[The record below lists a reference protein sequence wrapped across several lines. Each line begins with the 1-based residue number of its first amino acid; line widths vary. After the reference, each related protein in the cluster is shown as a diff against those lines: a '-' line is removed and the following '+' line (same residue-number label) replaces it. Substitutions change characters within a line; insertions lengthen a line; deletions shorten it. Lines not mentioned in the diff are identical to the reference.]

1 MKKEAKALHGKA
13 VDSLVVGV
21 DHFNGSS
28 ERGRTETVLIMIDR
42 AFELLLKA
50 IIVEKDGKI
59 RDKRSNLTI
68 GFDTCL
74 RKCLSEAPIK
84 CLTDDEA
91 VALQNLNSLR
101 DAAQHYLVE
110 VSEDQ
115 LYVYAQAAVSLFGK
129 LTKEA
134 LGLPLKDAV
143 PERVLPVCAKP
154 PKDLGAVFDAEF
166 ADIKAMVAPGSRK
179 RLDAKAKLRS
189 MAVLQAS
196 LDGKKAQPS
205 DSELDK
211 IVKRINDGEEWRA
224 IFPGVATLTIDPD
237 PAGPGLSLKIT
248 KKEGEAVHLV
258 AEGTPGATV
267 IAVRKIDELG
277 YYSLGFE
284 DLRKKLGINKPRL
297 LLLIK
302 TLDIQGDQ
310 NCYKLFKVGK
320 IMSKRYSPAA
330 LDKLHKWLQANDIE
344 ALWKARN
351 GNAAPPVEE
360 AVA

>member
-28 ERGRTETVLIMIDR
+28 DRGRTETVLIMIDR

-50 IIVEKDGKI
+50 IIVEKGGKI

-84 CLTDDEA
+84 CLADDEA

-224 IFPGVATLTIDPD
+224 IFPGVATLAIDPD
-237 PAGPGLSLKIT
+237 PAGPGISLKIT

-267 IAVRKIDELG
+267 IAVRKVNELD
-277 YYSLGFE
+277 YYSLGFR
-284 DLRKKLGINKPRL
+284 DLCDKLRINQARLHFLIKLLGIQQDPAFFKI
-297 LLLIK
+297 IK
-302 TLDIQGDQ
+302 IGRQE
-310 NCYKLFKVGK
+310 
-320 IMSKRYSPAA
+320 SKRYSRLA
-330 LDKLHKWLQANDIE
+330 LDTIHKWLQANDIE
-344 ALWKARN
+344 AVWNARN
-351 GNAAPPVEE
+351 GEVPAQPEGVFA
-360 AVA
+360 